1 MVRGPSPCPISY
13 MSCSLTDEMSPFD
26 NLSLF
31 VNDRLS
37 AFCVF
42 GTPIEYRLA
51 NDYIML
57 PNNHVT
63 KDLLLCIPVIIFL
76 AIVDKAV
83 WPLILVLAVPMI
95 LARYYPSR
103 LLDSAKL
110 SLTEGTSTPL
120 SIAFDID
127 LLLKPVHLIVVAS
140 AICLLNTS
148 PKKLEKPVCMKEMA
162 INIEQQPI
170 SPLCNIKVISSLM
183 PTTRFE

>member
-1 MVRGPSPCPISY
+1 MF
-13 MSCSLTDEMSPFD
+13 CSLTDKISPFD
-26 NLSLF
+26 NLSFF

-42 GTPIEYRLA
+42 GTAIEYRLA

-63 KDLLLCIPVIIFL
+63 KDLLLCIPVITFL

-103 LLDSAKL
+103 LLDSVKR
-110 SLTEGTSTPL
+110 SLAERTSTQL
-120 SIAFDID
+120 STAFDLD
-127 LLLKPVHLIVVAS
+127 LLIKPVHLIVVAS

-148 PKKLEKPVCMKEMA
+148 PKKLEIPVCKKDMA
-162 INIEQQPI
+162 ISIEQQPTM
-170 SPLCNIKVISSLM
+170 PLRNIEVISLLL
-183 PTTRFE
+183 PTIRFE